1 MFTLLFSLLVAV
13 LASALGYNLS
23 RRFVREKLRFV
34 DAVVES
40 PLAPVVAGVLA
51 VPLLWALP
59 FIGLPTALIAGASVG
74 VGVAH
79 GSKDAKGGGGSWEL
93 VPLAGE
99 PPPRIFAFA

>member
-1 MFTLLFSLLVAV
+1 MLISLAIAVVAV
-13 LASALGYNLS
+13 LLGYNVT
-23 RRFVREKLRFV
+23 RRFVRDKLRFV

-40 PLAPVVAGVLA
+40 PLAPVVAAIVA

-79 GSKDAKGGGGSWEL
+79 GSKDARGGGGSWE
-93 VPLAGE
+93 VVST
-99 PPPRIFAFA
+99 RDS

>member
-1 MFTLLFSLLVAV
+1 MISLLISLVIAAAVA
-13 LASALGYNLS
+13 ALGYNVT

-40 PLAPVVAGVLA
+40 PIAPVVAGVVA
-51 VPLLWALP
+51 VPLVWALP

-79 GSKDAKGGGGSWEL
+79 GAKDARGGGGSWEI
-93 VPLAGE
+93 VSTKKP
-99 PPPRIFAFA
+99 